1 MVNIFKGILSAFIA
15 SFLLAIIFAFLFRFP
30 VPLAGYVG
38 PVDAI
43 STYPNEIG
51 DIYETISDVSIA
63 WLFYVAFWGFAALIL
78 AGGVTGYY
86 IGKKYSNSERKNV
99 KIFIWSFVVTVVPVF
114 FLSISDYIIG
124 PW

>member
-1 MVNIFKGILSAFIA
+1 MNIFKGIVSAFIS

-30 VPLAGYVG
+30 VPLVGYVG

-43 STYPNEIG
+43 STYPDEIG
-51 DIYETISDVSIA
+51 DIGEIIADISIA
-63 WLFYVAFWGFAALIL
+63 WLFYVAFWGFAVLIL
-78 AGGVTGYY
+78 VGGVAGYF

-99 KIFIWSFVVTVVPVF
+99 KIFFWSFVVTMVPVF
-114 FLSISDYIIG
+114 ILSISDYIIG